1 MKRFQ
6 SVGLKTALLK
16 LCVSINAGMKM
27 FERKLLFVLIAVPWF
42 FLLIMLSIKLE
53 RTERTF
59 GPKKETF
66 SFFTFVFSIRFIKSV
81 ASLRCGFCDYDIGCS
96 NVPVLTKEDVFSV
109 RPSDES

>member
-1 MKRFQ
+1 MKRFR

-16 LCVSINAGMKM
+16 LCVSVYAAMKM

-59 GPKKETF
+59 GPKQETF
-66 SFFTFVFSIRFIKSV
+66 SFSPLFFQ
-81 ASLRCGFCDYDIGCS
+81 
-96 NVPVLTKEDVFSV
+96 
-109 RPSDES
+109 